1 MKIIFFLIFITL
13 TISSNSQNFT
23 DFILKNFLFRYERNP
38 EDLNLRDWLN
48 KLVIDLPNDLIKNET
63 KGYIENLTIYNIS
76 LESLITTRKKIIDNK
91 IGVEITLR
99 NAGINI
105 KGKYIFLSPEVK
117 NFLAE
122 ISSLTVK
129 LPFYLVKNES
139 GLITEVDT
147 TGFTI
152 DLDKAEIYL
161 DLETSDVIRNIVVG
175 ILKGVLAL
183 IKTNVIE
190 KNLIKTMNE
199 KLGEVFQKIN
209 ELITSKIEP
218 DKLNILID
226 KSDLADVRKS
236 PILGSAAY
244 LLTNLTGAHGPLNL
258 NLLVDLFTN
267 DTGLI
272 QLKKFYNK
280 DIHFEFNLTDK
291 SNNSLGNFEIS
302 LDDLNISGLNSWK
315 DFDALQP
322 YDPLQLFTY
331 TNLENLTIN
340 ISFSLRL
347 KLDNTSKFVE
357 NETILYE
364 KARIR
369 TSLQNNELRAY
380 LQIPFNNT
388 RSFQYTHKE
397 CLDMDCIIDLIDSN
411 GTGIN
416 ALSLNETFKYILLE
430 VKEDGDLEDDL
441 DDTISKITDLFITG
455 FNKQIDILINVL
467 LNTTLINL
475 ANQKLNEFLY
485 PVT

>member
-105 KGKYIFLSPEVK
+105 KGKYIFLSPDVK

-272 QLKKFYNK
+272 QLKKFYN
-280 DIHFEFNLTDK
+280 I
-291 SNNSLGNFEIS
+291 
-302 LDDLNISGLNSWK
+302 
-315 DFDALQP
+315 
-322 YDPLQLFTY
+322 
-331 TNLENLTIN
+331 
-340 ISFSLRL
+340 
-347 KLDNTSKFVE
+347 
-357 NETILYE
+357 
-364 KARIR
+364 
-369 TSLQNNELRAY
+369 
-380 LQIPFNNT
+380 
-388 RSFQYTHKE
+388 
-397 CLDMDCIIDLIDSN
+397 
-411 GTGIN
+411 
-416 ALSLNETFKYILLE
+416 
-430 VKEDGDLEDDL
+430 
-441 DDTISKITDLFITG
+441 
-455 FNKQIDILINVL
+455 
-467 LNTTLINL
+467 
-475 ANQKLNEFLY
+475 
-485 PVT
+485 